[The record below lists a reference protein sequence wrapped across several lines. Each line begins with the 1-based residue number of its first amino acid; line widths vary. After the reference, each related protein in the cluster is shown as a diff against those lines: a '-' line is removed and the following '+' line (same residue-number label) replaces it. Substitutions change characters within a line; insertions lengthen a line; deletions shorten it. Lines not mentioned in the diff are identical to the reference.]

1 MYFIL
6 ISNIKNINISKYILI
21 ISFLINSSNNYIVLP
36 FKTTNIPINNIN
48 KISDNPI
55 EDFLSKINI
64 NKIYTSI
71 SLGTPENNIDFY
83 FSMNE
88 YITSIDLNSCL
99 INSKSTYNPSYS
111 KSFKNIQNLNNFKLS
126 NEQCSIYNDLNLTDI
141 ITFNTFEFY
150 LRENGN
156 DINNLN
162 LIELNKYCGTIGL
175 RRFSSNSIFDKDSF
189 IYNLKKNNIINSYSY
204 GIFFF

>member
-48 KISDNPI
+48 KISDNPV

-111 KSFKNIQNLNNFKLS
+111 KSFKNMQNINNLKLS
-126 NEQCSIYNDLNLTDI
+126 NEQCSIYNDL
-141 ITFNTFEFY
+141 
-150 LRENGN
+150 
-156 DINNLN
+156 
-162 LIELNKYCGTIGL
+162 
-175 RRFSSNSIFDKDSF
+175 
-189 IYNLKKNNIINSYSY
+189 
-204 GIFFF
+204 